1 LRVAA
6 LYDIHGMVA
15 PLEAVLAEVE
25 REGVDYVVVGGDVT
39 TGPQP
44 HETLVLLRELG
55 DRALWLRGNHER
67 MLGDPA
73 ALAADD
79 WPVSQWS
86 ADRHSD
92 EERAFLLGLPETF
105 ELQLPL
111 GRVLFCHAT
120 PRSDEEIVTP
130 ITSDARL
137 ETIVAGVDADAVVA
151 GHTHMQEDR
160 RIGGL
165 RWINA
170 GSVGMPFEGEVAAYW
185 ALLGD
190 ELELRRT
197 PFDVERA
204 IAAVERSGVPGAPE
218 FIAGNLRAAV
228 SRSEASEHFE
238 ALARG

>member
-1 LRVAA
+1 MRVAA
-6 LYDIHGMVA
+6 LYDVHGMVV

-25 REGVDYVVVGGDVT
+25 REGVDMIVLGGDLT

-55 DRALWLRGNHER
+55 ERAVWLRGNHER
-67 MLGDPA
+67 MLGDQA
-73 ALAADD
+73 ALEADG
-79 WPVSQWS
+79 WSWSLWS

-92 EERAFLLGLPETF
+92 EERAFLLALPESF

-130 ITSDARL
+130 ITPDERL
-137 ETIVAGVDADAVVA
+137 EAIVAGVDADVVVA
-151 GHTHMQEDR
+151 GHTHMQDDR
-160 RIGGL
+160 RVGGL
-165 RWINA
+165 RWVNA
-170 GSVGMPFEGEVAAYW
+170 GSVGMPFDDEVAAFW
-185 ALLGD
+185 ALIGD
-190 ELELRRT
+190 EVELRRT

-204 IAAVERSGVPGAPE
+204 IAAVERSGIPDAAVFVAE
-218 FIAGNLRAAV
+218 NLRAAV
-228 SRSEASEHFE
+228 SRAEASEHFE